1 MAALRV
7 YASIIQHFQTV
18 QNQVEEF
25 DLCTGQVDVIWTFE
39 KKSSL
44 VLRCLLDIIY
54 R

>member
-39 KKSSL
+39 KKIVSGTYFYHSK
-44 VLRCLLDIIY
+44 
-54 R
+54 